1 MDFILLVTFGCA
13 ILIFL
18 IVLYSYFKY
27 RNLYGSTFNI
37 FLVLF
42 ILCSGIIAHGQ
53 IELPEIPEDTDIT
66 DINILI
72 DEKPLLLV
80 EDLNKA
86 TSIIS
91 SINLQSGQDEDL
103 WRKNVY
109 EFLINDTI
117 NISNNSSYN
126 NLTRF

>member
-1 MDFILLVTFGCA
+1 M
-13 ILIFL
+13 
-18 IVLYSYFKY
+18 
-27 RNLYGSTFNI
+27 
-37 FLVLF
+37 
-42 ILCSGIIAHGQ
+42 IAQGQ

-103 WRKNVY
+103 WRKNIY